1 MQSSGKLYYD
11 QNAIFCLKKSIT
23 GTKVEKVYN
32 FDILE
37 HEILVW
43 STKLYL
49 YDDCI
54 LDKSF
59 EMC

>member
-1 MQSSGKLYYD
+1 M
-11 QNAIFCLKKSIT
+11 
-23 GTKVEKVYN
+23 EKVYN

>member
-1 MQSSGKLYYD
+1 M
-11 QNAIFCLKKSIT
+11 
-23 GTKVEKVYN
+23 EKVYN

-37 HEILVW
+37 YEILVW

-49 YDDCI
+49 HDDCI